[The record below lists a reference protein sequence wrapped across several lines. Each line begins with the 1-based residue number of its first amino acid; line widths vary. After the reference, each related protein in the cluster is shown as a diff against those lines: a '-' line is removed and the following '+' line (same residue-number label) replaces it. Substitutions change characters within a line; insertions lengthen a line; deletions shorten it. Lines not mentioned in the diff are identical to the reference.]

1 MNRKLNRRIR
11 WNSAVAAIV
20 TVSCLAVS
28 GLRAQEP
35 AIEQRLRALE
45 NESQIRHLLDRY
57 MDVLDAADWDAYVEF
72 FTEDGELIMAEGTRR
87 GREDI
92 KERMAGASARMAANA
107 ADRPRR
113 QSADLLSNIRIR
125 VTGDT
130 ATARSRFTFLG
141 ENADGSFSVTG
152 SGLYTDRLERGDDSI
167 WRIKSRSVDWDMLR
181 GAVNGP
187 D

>member
-1 MNRKLNRRIR
+1 MNRKLTHRIQR
-11 WNSAVAAIV
+11 HFALAAVAMV
-20 TVSCLAVS
+20 TCLAAS

-35 AIEQRLRALE
+35 AIEERLRALE
-45 NESQIRHLLDRY
+45 DESQIRHLLDRY

-72 FTEDGELIMAEGTRR
+72 FTEDGELVMAEGTRH

-107 ADRPRR
+107 GDQPRR

-125 VTGDT
+125 VSGDT
-130 ATARSRFTFLG
+130 ATAHSRFTFLG

-152 SGLYTDRLERGDDSI
+152 SGLYTDRLERGDDGN
-167 WRIKSRSVDWDMLR
+167 WRISSRSVDWDMLR
-181 GAVNGP
+181 GATRAP